1 MYITTASVL
10 TIKDLAPQI
19 SAMAPIII
27 SVNGGEYYWSDDLDL
42 THVSDEEGNRLFKEN
57 IEQYHQILNLDLL
70 VSNISYDIV
79 DYHHSIVRITTVR

>member
-57 IEQYHQILNLDLL
+57 IEQYHQILDLDLL